1 MKIKLVEILNFQS
14 FYETIKNKKLPI
26 KTAYKFTKFFNK
38 VDEEIVFYQTKIREI
53 SEAYGERDEK
63 GDLVFLEDGRGVKV
77 QESKIAECQKEIQ
90 DLTTLEVEIDDIS
103 FSTSELEGLEL
114 TVEELYPVMSFIVD

>member
-14 FYETIKNKKLPI
+14 FYETIKDKKLPI

-53 SEAYGERDEK
+53 SESYGERDQD
-63 GDLVFLEDGRGVKV
+63 GNLVFLEGGRGVKI
-77 QESKIAECQKEIQ
+77 QESKITACQEEIR
-90 DLTTLEVEIDDIS
+90 DLTNLEVEIDDIA

-114 TVEELYPVMSFIVD
+114 TVEELYPVMAFITE